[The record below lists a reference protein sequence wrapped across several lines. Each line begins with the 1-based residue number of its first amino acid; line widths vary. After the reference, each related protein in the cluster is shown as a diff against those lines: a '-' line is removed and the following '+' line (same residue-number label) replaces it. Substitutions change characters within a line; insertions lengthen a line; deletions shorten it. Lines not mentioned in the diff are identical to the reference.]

1 MTRTLILAAHGGGD
15 ESDAN
20 TVLRKTAK
28 RVAEQIGFDVGLAA
42 FRLGEPSW
50 RDALR
55 AAASD
60 FAVVV
65 PVMTS
70 EGYFHNLLAEEVH
83 AARLAVPARFSLTA
97 PLGTHADIATLAG
110 DRLHAL
116 IGAYDLDPQR
126 TVAVVCG
133 HGTPR
138 HPESRRAAVTL
149 TLRLARQKL
158 CVSCIP
164 AYLDEDLHIEGAPRR
179 LRGYHLV
186 VLPFLIGGAY
196 HATSDIPQR
205 LGLSMKEAET
215 AETPRGLAAARLDDR
230 WIICDEAIGR
240 LPGIERIITARAVEG
255 LPEGAGT
262 DESVTETRGIR
273 AGGEDRRVRLGTRR
287 SRLATWQ
294 AEHVAERLRE
304 CGVEVQIVALETSG
318 DRDLTR
324 AIAELD
330 GDAPFTDDLD
340 EALRRGDVDLAVHSL
355 KDVPLTLSPEFDLPA
370 ILPRGAPGESVVSRD
385 GRRLADLPA
394 GATVGTSSPR
404 RAAQLLS
411 LRGDLVPVVMRGPV
425 DDRVRQVRQGR
436 FDAAILATA
445 GLVRLGL
452 EHEIAESLPLDE
464 FLPAPGQGALVVQVR
479 RADERVT
486 RLVRVLD
493 DAPTR
498 AAVTAEL
505 AFLAAFEKLEGVAAA
520 AWATTAAGL
529 RMRARLIALD
539 GRILWDGVVRGD
551 EPEDVAAGAIRD
563 ASRAFAHASLTT
575 GVHA

>member
-20 TVLRKTAK
+20 VVLRKTAK
-28 RVAEQIGFDVGLAA
+28 QVAEQIGFDVGLAA

-50 RDALR
+50 LDALR
-55 AAASD
+55 TTAGD

-70 EGYFHNLLAEEVH
+70 EGYFHGLLAEDVQ
-83 AARLAVPARFSLTA
+83 AAGLAVPARFSLTS

-110 DRLHAL
+110 DRLRAL

-138 HPESRRAAVTL
+138 HPESRRATVMLA
-149 TLRLARQKL
+149 LRLARQKR

-164 AYLDEDLHIEGAPRR
+164 AYLDEDLHIEDAPRR

-205 LGLSMKEAET
+205 LGLSAKDADPAES
-215 AETPRGLAAARLDDR
+215 PSGLAAARLDDR

-240 LPGIERIITARAVEG
+240 LPGIERIIAARAVEG
-255 LPEGAGT
+255 LSEGVGFKDSPT
-262 DESVTETRGIR
+262 PPRGVR
-273 AGGEDRRVRLGTRR
+273 VDGDNHRVRLGTRR
-287 SRLATWQ
+287 SRLAMWQ
-294 AEHVAERLRE
+294 ATHVAERLRE
-304 CGVEVQIVALETSG
+304 RGVDVEIVALETSG

-324 AIAELD
+324 AIAALD

-340 EALRRGDVDLAVHSL
+340 EALRRGEVDLAVHSL
-355 KDVPLTLSPEFDLPA
+355 KDVPLALSSEFDLPA

-385 GRRLADLPA
+385 GLRLADLPA
-394 GATVGTSSPR
+394 GAVVGTSSPR

-486 RLVRVLD
+486 RLIRALD

-520 AWATTAAGL
+520 AWATMAAGL

-551 EPEDVAAGAIRD
+551 EPEDVAASAIRD
-563 ASRAFAHASLTT
+563 ASRAFAQASLTT

>member
-15 ESDAN
+15 GSDAN
-20 TVLRKTAK
+20 ALLRKTAK
-28 RVAEQIGFDVGLAA
+28 QIAERIGFDVGLAA

-55 AAASD
+55 GATGD
-60 FAVVV
+60 FAVIV

-70 EGYFHNLLAEEVH
+70 EGYFHGLLGEEVH
-83 AARLAVPARFSLTA
+83 AARLAVPARFFLTA
-97 PLGTHADIATLAG
+97 PLGTHPDIAELAG
-110 DRLHAL
+110 DRLRTL
-116 IGAYDLDPQR
+116 IGSYDLDPQR

-138 HPESRRAAVTL
+138 NPESRRATVAL
-149 TLRLARQKL
+149 ALRLARQKH

-164 AYLDEDLHIEGAPRR
+164 AYLDEDLRIEDAPRR

-196 HATSDIPQR
+196 HATSDIPRR
-205 LGLSMKEAET
+205 LGLSMKEVDPREA
-215 AETPRGLAAARLDDR
+215 PRGLAAAGLDNR
-230 WIICDEAIGR
+230 WMICDEAIGR

-255 LPEGAGT
+255 LSE
-262 DESVTETRGIR
+262 R
-273 AGGEDRRVRLGTRR
+273 AGSEDSATHPRGVHAGGDDRRVRLGTRR
-287 SRLATWQ
+287 TCLAMWQ

-304 CGVEVQIVALETSG
+304 RGGVVEIVALETSG
-318 DRDLTR
+318 DRDR
-324 AIAELD
+324 SRSIAELD

-355 KDVPLTLSPEFDLPA
+355 KDVPLKPSPEFDFPA

-385 GRRLADLPA
+385 GRRLADLHA

-411 LRGDLVPVVMRGPV
+411 LRPDLVPVVMRGPV

-452 EHEIAESLPLDE
+452 EHEIAESLPLDA

-486 RLVRVLD
+486 RLVRALD

-498 AAVTAEL
+498 AAVAAEL
-505 AFLAAFEKLEGVAAA
+505 AFLATFEKLEGVAAA

-539 GRILWDGVVRGD
+539 GRILWDGVIRGD
-551 EPEDVAAGAIRD
+551 TPEDVAAGAIRD
-563 ASRAFAHASLTT
+563 ASRALAHAFSTT
-575 GVHA
+575 VVHA

>member
-1 MTRTLILAAHGGGD
+1 MTQTLILAAHGGGD

-20 TVLRKTAK
+20 AVLRKTAK
-28 RVAEQIGFDVGLAA
+28 QVAEQIGFDVGLAA

-83 AARLAVPARFSLTA
+83 AARLAAPARFSLTA

-110 DRLHAL
+110 DRLRAL
-116 IGAYDLDPQR
+116 IDDYNLDPQR

-133 HGTPR
+133 HGTSR
-138 HPESRRAAVTL
+138 HPESRRATVMLA
-149 TLRLARQKL
+149 LRLARQKR

-164 AYLDEDLHIEGAPRR
+164 AYLDEDLHIEDAPRR
-179 LRGYHLV
+179 LRGYDLV

-205 LGLSMKEAET
+205 LGLSAKEADS
-215 AETPRGLAAARLDDR
+215 AESPSGLAAARLDDR
-230 WIICDEAIGR
+230 WIVCDEAIGR
-240 LPGIERIITARAVEG
+240 LPGIERIIAALAVEG
-255 LPEGAGT
+255 LSEGAGFE
-262 DESVTETRGIR
+262 DSPPPRGVR
-273 AGGEDRRVRLGTRR
+273 AGSDAHRVRLGTRR
-287 SRLATWQ
+287 SRLAMWQ
-294 AEHVAERLRE
+294 ATHVAERLRE
-304 CGVEVQIVALETSG
+304 RGVDVEIVALETSG

-324 AIAELD
+324 AIAALD

-340 EALRRGDVDLAVHSL
+340 EALRRGEVDLAVHSL
-355 KDVPLTLSPEFDLPA
+355 KDVPLALSSEFDLPA

-394 GATVGTSSPR
+394 GAVVGTSSPR

-505 AFLAAFEKLEGVAAA
+505 AFLAAFEKLGGVAAA

-551 EPEDVAAGAIRD
+551 EPEDVAASAIRD